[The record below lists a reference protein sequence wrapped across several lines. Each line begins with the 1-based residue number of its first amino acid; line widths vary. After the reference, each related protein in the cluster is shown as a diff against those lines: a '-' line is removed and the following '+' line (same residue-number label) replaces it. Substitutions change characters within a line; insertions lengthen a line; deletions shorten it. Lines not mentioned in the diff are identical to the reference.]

1 MTEEE
6 GGEEIKVPKWY
17 KRYKTQVSAEINC
30 YDTRKGGTVTLS
42 YIVDIKHESL
52 EKVLLVLETLKKA
65 AEEADEIETKEPEHG
80 ESDA

>member
-6 GGEEIKVPKWY
+6 GGEEIKVPKFY
-17 KRYKTQVSAEINC
+17 KRFRTQIHAEINC
-30 YDTRKGGTVTLS
+30 YDTRKGGTVILR

-52 EKVLLVLETLKKA
+52 EKALSVIESIKKA
-65 AEEADEIETKEPEHG
+65 SEEADEIETKIPEHG